1 MSKNYL
7 KWIVIRSAQAM
18 LITVCLQSMVNE
30 LLNQKSKTD
39 TNNLRTSQKTG
50 HHISFPKRDDTNQFK
65 PALPVQIPAVADQ
78 PSQNGNECNTESS
91 GMTTTTTRSHNGNA
105 MKQML
110 KEISTTVFFKNNQN
124 RESVHNEAFEDIG
137 DEDL

>member
-30 LLNQKSKTD
+30 LLNQKSD
-39 TNNLRTSQKTG
+39 TNNLRTGMNSMKTG
-50 HHISFPKRDDTNQFK
+50 QPISFLKRDETNQFK
-65 PALPVQIPAVADQ
+65 PVVLLDAQNENVIGPAEGSTTVTR
-78 PSQNGNECNTESS
+78 NTNS
-91 GMTTTTTRSHNGNA
+91 

-137 DEDL
+137 DDDL